1 MHFCKIV
8 RMNIS
13 FGIDVGGS
21 GIKGAVVDLDSGQ
34 FMGDRIKIATPQPA
48 TPEAVAATVREIV
61 DQAQWDGPI
70 GITVPSIVKG
80 QMVLSAAN
88 IDKSWI
94 GIDTYEL
101 FHRHLGADRHISIL
115 NDADAAGLAEVAFGE
130 EKAKTGQVIFL
141 TFGTGIG
148 SAFLMDGRLWPNT
161 EIGHLAVDGFEAEHQ
176 ASSAVKDG
184 LDLSFKKWA
193 KRVDRV
199 LDEYEALFNPDLF
212 IVGGGISRRFDK
224 WGKHLT
230 IKTEVIPA
238 GLRNKAGIIGAAMA
252 VTREISP

>member
-1 MHFCKIV
+1 
-8 RMNIS
+8 MNTS

-21 GIKGAVVDLDSGQ
+21 GIKGAVVDLDTGQ

-94 GIDTYEL
+94 GIDAYEL

-130 EKAKTGQVIFL
+130 EKAKSGQVIL
-141 TFGTGIG
+141 LSIGTGIG
-148 SAFLMDGRLWPNT
+148 SALLMFWCIYRHT
-161 EIGHLAVDGFEAEHQ
+161 EMYLYYYVDIVVAT
-176 ASSAVKDG
+176 
-184 LDLSFKKWA
+184 
-193 KRVDRV
+193 
-199 LDEYEALFNPDLF
+199 EY
-212 IVGGGISRRFDK
+212 
-224 WGKHLT
+224 
-230 IKTEVIPA
+230 
-238 GLRNKAGIIGAAMA
+238 
-252 VTREISP
+252 